1 MYYEIYYAIDYDM
14 FYTHEQAVGYK
25 VYAFAVGSVGQIQA
39 SVGSAYITQVGNVG
53 VSCMNQSEQLQ
64 SQLQEA

>member
-1 MYYEIYYAIDYDM
+1 ML
-14 FYTHEQAVGYK
+14 YTHEQAVGYK
-25 VYAFAVGSVGQIQA
+25 MYAFAVGNVGRIQA
-39 SVGSAYITQVGNVG
+39 SVSSAYITQVGNVG